1 MKLMVLLRKQSFT
14 ICVSSDD
21 DKRIA
26 DINIDVEKY
35 AKDENEPTEA
45 AIVSLLA
52 DIENSAV
59 ASYKKYDECA
69 DEFSL
74 HEEVVAQLKLF
85 YPSLQSVIRQ
95 IKRKTAVHRE
105 CALRNLKKELNIT

>member
-1 MKLMVLLRKQSFT
+1 MKLMVLLKKQSFT
-14 ICVSSDD
+14 VCVSSDD
-21 DKRIA
+21 DKRITE
-26 DINIDVEKY
+26 ISIDCAKY
-35 AKDENEPTEA
+35 AKDENEPTESTIA
-45 AIVSLLA
+45 NLLV

-59 ASYKKYDECA
+59 ASYKRYDECA

-74 HEEVVAQLKLF
+74 HEEVVTQLKLF

-105 CALRNLKKELNIT
+105 CTLRKLKKELNIT